1 LKLKENHNFWN
12 YYSKF
17 DSAFELMIVL
27 LTLMTLC
34 LRLRLFC

>member
-1 LKLKENHNFWN
+1 
-12 YYSKF
+12 
-17 DSAFELMIVL
+17 MIVLLTLLFRL